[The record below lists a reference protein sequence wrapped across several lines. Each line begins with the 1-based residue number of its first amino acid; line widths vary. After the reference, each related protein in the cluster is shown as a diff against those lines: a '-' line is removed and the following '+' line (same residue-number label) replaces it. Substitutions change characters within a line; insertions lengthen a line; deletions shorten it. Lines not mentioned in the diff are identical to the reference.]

1 MGPILLSAI
10 LAASKAMRKQ
20 VRRFFKAKG
29 TGEVSNTVMFNT
41 MFYSF
46 MIECSCV
53 CVLLC
58 VCVFY
63 CVCAY
68 WILLEF
74 NGV

>member
-20 VRRFFKAKG
+20 ARRFFKAKG

-46 MIECSCV
+46 LIECSCV
-53 CVLLC
+53 CVLIGFYWNLMGIDIRISDFN
-58 VCVFY
+58 VF
-63 CVCAY
+63 
-68 WILLEF
+68 
-74 NGV
+74 

>member
-1 MGPILLSAI
+1 
-10 LAASKAMRKQ
+10 MRKQ

-58 VCVFY
+58 VCVCFIVCVLIGFY
-63 CVCAY
+63 
-68 WILLEF
+68 WNLMGFDMRISDF
-74 NGV
+74 NVF